1 MFYVAEAIFHFLK
14 WWKNKTVKS
23 IAWLEFMNVLIGT
36 FTRKKRLF
44 AGVTRRV
51 AEWYSVYD
59 GVIQFGWRFS
69 TNEMISDRSGL
80 GFVCCL
86 LWSWQIQKKWHIW
99 IFKKTRQLCWQGKSR
114 MRGQTCHFVYSSKN
128 ATAESSRPFRFAK
141 GGFF

>member
-1 MFYVAEAIFHFLK
+1 MFYVARAIFHFLN
-14 WWKNKTVKS
+14 WWKNIKRQINSMTWIYECFNWYFHLKKS
-23 IAWLEFMNVLIGT
+23 ASLQVWL
-36 FTRKKRLF
+36 
-44 AGVTRRV
+44 
-51 AEWYSVYD
+51 EWYSVY
-59 GVIQFGWRFS
+59 GSVIQFGWRFS

-80 GFVCCL
+80 GFVSCL

-128 ATAESSRPFRFAK
+128 ATAESSRPFYFAK